1 LLTFIIMA
9 NAQEQDRETEIT
21 KRLQEEARKPK
32 EVAFIRD
39 TRGIV
44 LDCLLNNKTKA
55 TLVLDT
61 GATYVMIRK
70 NIAEK
75 LGIDVY
81 NLPINQTLSL
91 ANGQQVAG
99 KYFILDSVKINGI
112 EAKNI
117 EAVVLLDEDIDLG
130 FSDGLLGISFLERFN
145 FQIDY
150 KNNKLILNK
159 LH

>member
-1 LLTFIIMA
+1 MLTFIIMA